1 MDSKSDI
8 KAQGPVKSLSLKMNF
23 SWTFAGNLFYAIC
36 QWAML
41 SVMAK
46 LGTAEM
52 VGQFSLGL
60 AITAPVF
67 MFTNL
72 QLRGILASD
81 RKDEYTYGQYFGLR
95 LTATLIAFLTIVGIS
110 FLGPYNWETAVVI
123 VLIGLAKSAEA
134 MSEIAFGLMQ
144 KHERMD
150 KISLSLIAKGI
161 ISLLLLIIL
170 LWLTQNII
178 LGMVS
183 FALSAILLFL
193 TYDLTN
199 SRNYDSTKII
209 LNLHELKKLI
219 KTSLPMGLV
228 MLLISLNANIPR
240 YFIEHGMGTDKLG
253 YFSAI
258 SYMMMAGTTVVSALG
273 QSAVPR
279 FAGYYAEAKW
289 GMFRSLMI
297 KLVMIGTI
305 LGVSGV
311 FIVLVFGKEML
322 TIIYK
327 PEYASYQS
335 VFILIMIGAGI
346 SYISSFLGYGLTSA
360 RLFSVQP
367 YIFLVVCLT
376 TLLASYW
383 LIPLWGLEGAAV
395 AVIVG
400 NVINLAGCMIANSFI
415 LGRLKGSQEVR
426 TVNEAN

>member
-8 KAQGPVKSLSLKMNF
+8 KAHGPTKSLSLKLNF

-95 LTATLIAFLTIVGIS
+95 LIATLLAFLIIVGIS
-110 FLGPYNWETAVVI
+110 LLGPYNWETAAVI
-123 VLIGLAKSAEA
+123 ILIGLAKSAEA

-150 KISLSLIAKGI
+150 RISLSLIAKGI
-161 ISLLLLIIL
+161 ISLLLLTIL
-170 LWLTQNII
+170 LWLTKDII
-178 LGMVS
+178 LGMIS
-183 FALSAILLFL
+183 FALSAILLFF

-199 SRNYDSTKII
+199 SRNYDCTKII
-209 LNLHELKKLI
+209 LNPRQLRKLI
-219 KTSLPMGLV
+219 KTSLPMGIV
-228 MLLISLNANIPR
+228 MLLISLNTNMPR

-279 FAGYYAEAKW
+279 FAGYYADAKRVL
-289 GMFRSLMI
+289 FRRLMI
-297 KLVMIGTI
+297 KLVMIGTS
-305 LGVSGV
+305 LGIAGV
-311 FIVLVFGKEML
+311 AIVLIFGKEIL
-322 TIIYK
+322 AIIYK
-327 PEYASYQS
+327 PEYASYQN

-346 SYISSFLGYGLTSA
+346 SYVSSFLGYGLTSA

-383 LIPLWGLEGAAV
+383 LIPQWGLEGAAM
-395 AVIVG
+395 AIIVG
-400 NVINLAGCMIANSFI
+400 NVVNLAACMAANSFI

-426 TVNEAN
+426 KVNEAN